1 MQKSKTNDD
10 GRDGLSETDLKT
22 VRKMEG
28 IARRIPLLKV
38 GYGSQLA
45 ATLIAGNMAGNNNL
59 NLKLFLS
66 KERLCTKI
74 KP

>member
-1 MQKSKTNDD
+1 MTISDVYDHTAHFLCHIVLNQ
-10 GRDGLSETDLKT
+10 G
-22 VRKMEG
+22 G

-45 ATLIAGNMAGNNNL
+45 ATLMAGNMAGNNNL